1 MMSEGGREPA
11 IRRILVAL
19 DVSPHSMT
27 ALEAAADLAAGLKAE
42 LVGIF
47 VEDINLLR
55 LAQLPFAREVGIF
68 STSRRQLTT
77 LEVERQLQ
85 AQARRARRALA
96 IVAGRA
102 QVPWSFRVA
111 RGVISS
117 ELLAAAS
124 EADLVILGKIGWSLT
139 RARRLGSTARAVL
152 SQATCLTL
160 ILQEGRHLGL
170 PVLIVYDGSVVAHK
184 ALAAAARL
192 VRGRNGFLTVIV
204 LAEGIETAQALQSEA
219 AQWLRGHDL
228 HASYRWLVGAD
239 LRRLAHMVEGE
250 RCGMLVLP
258 SKSSRLQ
265 NEMFL
270 GLLDEVDCPVLM
282 VR

>member
-1 MMSEGGREPA
+1 MMSTGGREPA

-27 ALEAAADLAAGLKAE
+27 ALEAAAELAAGLKAE

-68 STSRRQLTT
+68 STSWRQLTA

-96 IVAGRA
+96 ITASRA
-102 QVPWSFRVA
+102 QVPWTFRVA

-124 EADLVILGKIGWSLT
+124 EADLVILGKVGWSLT
-139 RARRLGSTARAVL
+139 KTRHLGSTARAVL

-160 ILQEGRHLGL
+160 ILQEGKRLGL
-170 PVLIVYDGSVVAHK
+170 PVLILYDGSAVAHK

-204 LAEGIETAQALQSEA
+204 LAEGTEAAQALQSEA
-219 AQWLRGHDL
+219 AQWLRGHEL
-228 HASYRWLVGAD
+228 RASYRWLVGAD
-239 LRRLAHMVEGE
+239 LRRLAYMVEEE